1 MEDNYGKIQIYT
13 GDGKGKTTA
22 ALGLA
27 LRAAGA
33 DKNVFIAQFV
43 KGMHYSELVSLEKH
57 DNISLKQYGRTC
69 FIEKEPVI
77 EDILAAQTGFSEI
90 KEITTIGIYDILI
103 LDEIFVA
110 LNYKLIKSEDLL
122 SFVKSKPDDME
133 LIMTGRDAPDEF
145 IEIADLVTEMKEIKH
160 YFNEGLNA
168 RKGIEF

>member
-13 GDGKGKTTA
+13 GNGKGKTTA

-57 DNISLKQYGRTC
+57 DNISLKQYGRDC

-77 EDILAAQTGFSEI
+77 EDILAAQSGFDEVKDIVS
-90 KEITTIGIYDILI
+90 KGIYDIVI
-103 LDEIFVA
+103 LDEIFIA
-110 LNYKLIKSEDLL
+110 LYYKLIKSEDVLN
-122 SFVKSKPDDME
+122 FVKSKPDDLE
-133 LIMTGRDAPDEF
+133 LIMT
-145 IEIADLVTEMKEIKH
+145 
-160 YFNEGLNA
+160 
-168 RKGIEF
+168 